1 MKGTILAVQMLIRLA
16 WLVLIVLGLLFWT
29 GHALNL
35 ILVHMD
41 TGVVF
46 VLLLWILAALAIFTR
61 AALGLAILTVIWGL
75 LVAAFGMAMPR
86 LMAGGNPWP
95 IGVAHLLIGIVAIG
109 LAEML
114 SARMKRKQ
122 RTGAPA

>member
-16 WLVLIVLGLLFWT
+16 WRVLIVLGLLFWT

-46 VLLLWILAALAIFTR
+46 VLLLWILAALAI
-61 AALGLAILTVIWGL
+61 LTVIWGL

-86 LMAGGNPWP
+86 LLAGGNPWP